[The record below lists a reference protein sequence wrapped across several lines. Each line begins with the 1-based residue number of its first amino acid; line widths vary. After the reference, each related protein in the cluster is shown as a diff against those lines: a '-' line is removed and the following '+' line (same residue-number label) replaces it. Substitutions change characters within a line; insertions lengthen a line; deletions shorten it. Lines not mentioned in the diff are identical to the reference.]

1 MPIIYDSTSKNANGG
16 TELMMRGLEERLD
29 PELSKHF
36 SIGRALMLLD
46 PKSIRVYW
54 THNLPNQLFRIH
66 AVNERLALSSNSR
79 WQYNES
85 IVFVS
90 EWQKQQY
97 INYYKIKPF
106 EYSKLKVIHNTIA
119 PVQEHTKPD
128 KKLRI
133 IYTSVPNKG
142 LTVLYPVFKRLAQK
156 YPIELEVYS
165 SFALYGMENVDAF
178 EHQELLE
185 QLKQDPCV
193 IYHKYGTN
201 QEVLSS
207 LQNSHIYACPSTYPE
222 TSCIA
227 LIEAMSAKCLCV
239 HSDNGALPE
248 TSAGHTNIYKYH
260 SNQNLHEA
268 AFEQALEKTIK
279 QYLSGDISHLDAQKQ
294 YVDSKYSWSVILPQ
308 WENHL
313 NSLLQPKQM
322 RA

>member
-1 MPIIYDSTSKNANGG
+1 MPLIYDPTSKTANGG
-16 TELMMRGLEERLD
+16 TELMMRGLEQRLD

-36 SIGRALMLLD
+36 SIGRALMMFD

-54 THNLPNQLFRIH
+54 THNLPNQLFRIRQ
-66 AVNERLALSSNSR
+66 VNERMALTNSRR

-90 EWQKQQY
+90 EWQKQEY
-97 INYYKIKPF
+97 IKYYEIKPF
-106 EYSKLKVIHNTIA
+106 EYSRLKVIHNTIT
-119 PVQEHTKPD
+119 PVQEHTKPVD
-128 KKLRI
+128 KLRI

-142 LTVLYPVFKRLAQK
+142 LTVLYPVFKRLAEK

-165 SFALYGMENVDAF
+165 SFVLYGMENVDSF
-178 EHQELLE
+178 KHQELLE
-185 QLKQDPCV
+185 ELNQDPKV

-201 QEVLSS
+201 EQVIAS
-207 LQNSHIYACPSTYPE
+207 LQDSHIYACPSTYLE

-239 HSDNGALPE
+239 HSNNGALPE
-248 TSAGHTNIYKYH
+248 TSAGHTNMYEYH
-260 SNQNLHEA
+260 SSQQQHES
-268 AFEQALEKTIK
+268 AFEQALEKTIN
-279 QYLSGDISHLDAQKQ
+279 QYLSGDILHLDAQKQ
-294 YVDSKYSWSVILPQ
+294 YADSKYSWSVVLPE

-313 NSLLQPKQM
+313 NSLLQPKLM